1 MSKKG
6 KFDNNFYLHS
16 AILPLILFLLFFV
29 LPLLATFSKALDIAL
44 LKEVFTSRYT
54 YRILAFTIKEAIL
67 SAIVSILIAFPGAFY
82 FANYK
87 SKGKK
92 LLISLSTLCFVL
104 PSILVVLGFVI
115 FYGNSGVLNNLLK
128 KLFGTDEAVL
138 KILYSFK
145 AIILAHAFLNVPVA
159 LSLITDYYSG
169 LSKTHE
175 KAAALLGAKNL
186 HIFFTITLPRLLP
199 VILSAFI
206 LIFLF
211 CFSSFSII
219 LVLGGGPEFTTLE
232 VEIYRSAKLSLKIE
246 RAAAYAI
253 LSLICNAF
261 ILLIINLINKRYS
274 HKEEIGKSE
283 VKPLTNKV
291 AKTLF
296 ALYFIILLV
305 FILGPLLSI
314 IYRSFISTS
323 KRFGTGFSTRQ
334 YQMLLGKVQAIGG
347 MGPAVAAIKNSLL
360 IGVLTAILS
369 TGFALSITLL
379 IANRKKA
386 LFDIIFTLPLAT
398 SSVITGLGFLIIRSF
413 IHSKSELLGYIL
425 VILAHVIVTL
435 PFAIKTILPARM
447 NMNDNFLKSAYTMGA
462 SVKKTALTLEIPA
475 LAPSITKAF
484 IFTFALSMGEVNA
497 TLLLAEGKII
507 TLPVLLY
514 RLIGAYNFQGAC
526 ALGTILIVVT
536 FIIFI
541 IAFLFDK
548 KERT

>member
-1 MSKKG
+1 MKNKG
-6 KFDNNFYLHS
+6 RSNNNFYLYM
-16 AILPLILFLLFFV
+16 AILPLILFSLFFI
-29 LPLLATFSKALDIAL
+29 LPLFATFSKAFDMTL

-54 YRILAFTIKEAIL
+54 YQILSFTVKEATL
-67 SAIVSILIAFPGAFY
+67 SAIVSILIAFPGSFY

-92 LLISLSTLCFVL
+92 LLLSLSTLCFVL

-115 FYGNSGVLNNLLK
+115 FYGNSGVINIMLK
-128 KLFGTDEAVL
+128 KLLNEEDTVV

-159 LSLITDYYSG
+159 LTLITDYYSA

-175 KAAALLGAKNL
+175 KAAATLGAKPL

-246 RAAAYAI
+246 KAAAYAI
-253 LSLICNAF
+253 LSLLCNSF
-261 ILLIINLINKRYS
+261 ILLIITLLNKKYS
-274 HKEEIGKSE
+274 NKEEIGKRE
-283 VKPLTNKV
+283 VKKLTNKV

-296 ALYFIILLV
+296 FLYFILLLI
-305 FILGPLLSI
+305 FILGPLVSI
-314 IYRSFISTS
+314 VYRSFISTS
-323 KRFGTGFSTRQ
+323 KRFGTGFSTQQ
-334 YQMLLGKVQAIGG
+334 YQMLLGKVRAIGG
-347 MGPAVAAIKNSLL
+347 MGPAVDAINNSLL
-360 IGVLTAILS
+360 IGILTAILS
-369 TGFALSITLL
+369 TGCALSITLL
-379 IANRKKA
+379 IANKKKG

-398 SSVITGLGFLIIRSF
+398 SSVITGLGFLIIKSF
-413 IHSKSELLGYIL
+413 IHTKSDFIGYVL
-425 VILAHVIVTL
+425 VIIAHVIITI
-435 PFAIKTILPARM
+435 PFAIKTILPVRL

-462 SVKKTALTLEIPA
+462 SVPKTVFTLELPA
-475 LAPSITKAF
+475 LIPSITKAF

-514 RLIGAYNFQGAC
+514 RLIGSYNFQGAC
-526 ALGTILIVVT
+526 ALGTILISVT

-541 IAFLFDK
+541 FALLFDR
-548 KERT
+548 KEST